1 MQGVAFDTI
10 VRLLDAGVG
19 IVDCAH
25 AHFVAT
31 GETQACTDPIL
42 ELERRTQTIALDLG
56 ALERRDADAC
66 LDIGFDRFTSELVD
80 EDRASEML

>member
-25 AHFVAT
+25 PYLVTT
-31 GETQACTDPIL
+31 GEAQARTDPIL
-42 ELERRTQTIALDLG
+42 ELERRTETVALDLG
-56 ALERRDADAC
+56 VLECRDTC
-66 LDIGFDRFTSELVD
+66 LLYTSPSPRD
-80 EDRASEML
+80 